1 MKPWGGR
8 FTEKTKDIVDKFNA
22 SISFD
27 KKLFYEDITGS
38 IAHCKMLEKQQIITH
53 QECEKIIEGL
63 QIILEEIKSGNF
75 QFRED
80 LEDIHMNIESRLIE
94 LIGEDG
100 GKLHTSR
107 SRNDQ
112 VALDIR
118 LYVKKNTFH
127 AAELLLTLIDK
138 FNQKAVMTQDALMPG
153 FTHLQQAQPILLA
166 HHLLAYSEMFKRD
179 FRRFITLFENLNECP
194 LGAGALA
201 GTTFPIDRNYSA
213 NLLGF
218 AKPTSNS
225 LDTVADRDFI
235 VEFISHSS
243 IFMTHLSKLSE
254 ELILWSTSQ
263 FNFVELSDQ
272 FSTGSSIMP
281 QKKNPDIPEL
291 LRGKSG
297 RVFGNLISILTILKS
312 LPLAYNKDLQEDKE
326 PLFDTVETIIN
337 SIIITTDMIDELKF
351 NFDTLKYWSGKNF
364 STATEIADYL
374 AAKGVPFRTAHRIT
388 GEIVRMCIDHSKQL
402 SDLTLEELHNFSP
415 KFDSDIF
422 TFITPESAVNRRNS
436 YGGTSKESV
445 LFQIENNNHFIKS
458 NISKLKTLKGDI
470 ICSNI

>member
-1 MKPWGGR
+1 MP
-8 FTEKTKDIVDKFNA
+8 I
-22 SISFD
+22 
-27 KKLFYEDITGS
+27 GS
-38 IAHCKMLEKQQIITH
+38 GCP
-53 QECEKIIEGL
+53 C
-63 QIILEEIKSGNF
+63 
-75 QFRED
+75 
-80 LEDIHMNIESRLIE
+80 
-94 LIGEDG
+94 
-100 GKLHTSR
+100 
-107 SRNDQ
+107 
-112 VALDIR
+112 
-118 LYVKKNTFH
+118 
-127 AAELLLTLIDK
+127 
-138 FNQKAVMTQDALMPG
+138 
-153 FTHLQQAQPILLA
+153 
-166 HHLLAYSEMFKRD
+166 RD
-179 FRRFITLFENLNECP
+179 YI
-194 LGAGALA
+194 
-201 GTTFPIDRNYSA
+201 PIDRNYSA

>member
-118 LYVKKNTFH
+118 LYVKKNAFH

-201 GTTFPIDRNYSA
+201 GTTF
-213 NLLGF
+213 
-218 AKPTSNS
+218 
-225 LDTVADRDFI
+225 
-235 VEFISHSS
+235 
-243 IFMTHLSKLSE
+243 
-254 ELILWSTSQ
+254 Q
-263 FNFVELSDQ
+263 
-272 FSTGSSIMP
+272 
-281 QKKNPDIPEL
+281 
-291 LRGKSG
+291 
-297 RVFGNLISILTILKS
+297 
-312 LPLAYNKDLQEDKE
+312 
-326 PLFDTVETIIN
+326 
-337 SIIITTDMIDELKF
+337 
-351 NFDTLKYWSGKNF
+351 
-364 STATEIADYL
+364 
-374 AAKGVPFRTAHRIT
+374 
-388 GEIVRMCIDHSKQL
+388 
-402 SDLTLEELHNFSP
+402 
-415 KFDSDIF
+415 
-422 TFITPESAVNRRNS
+422 
-436 YGGTSKESV
+436 
-445 LFQIENNNHFIKS
+445 
-458 NISKLKTLKGDI
+458 
-470 ICSNI
+470 